1 MTKAKEIKLKYVP
14 TGIIFKL
21 PVEEALKIYKDARG
35 IDYEILDKDYV
46 PEEPKEEETT
56 VYKQIVE
63 DDTEEETEKE
73 APELEALKKEA
84 DELGVKYGRTIGIDT
99 LRKRIEEFKANK

>member
-1 MTKAKEIKLKYVP
+1 MKEKEIQLKYVP

-63 DDTEEETEKE
+63 DNTEEETEKE
-73 APELEALKKEA
+73 ASELEALKKEA
-84 DELGVKYGRTIGIDT
+84 DELGIKYNKNIGINK
-99 LRKRIEEFKANK
+99 LQEKIEKYKAEK